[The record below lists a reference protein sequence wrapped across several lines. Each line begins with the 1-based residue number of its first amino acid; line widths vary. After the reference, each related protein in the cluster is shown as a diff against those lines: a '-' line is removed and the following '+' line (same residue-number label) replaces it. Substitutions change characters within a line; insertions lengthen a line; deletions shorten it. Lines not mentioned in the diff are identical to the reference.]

1 MNPMR
6 MRPRTPVAAAGV
18 DRRVFLKAT
27 AAAGAGLTLGIWSG
41 TAAAQASGPGK
52 TVGGAAA
59 GGFEPNAFLTIG
71 IDNTVTVYVK
81 HLEMGQGTYTGL
93 PTLVAEELDCAWSQI
108 RATGAPA
115 DASRYANLF
124 WGTAQ
129 GTGGST
135 AIANSFEQYRQ
146 AGAAAR
152 AMLVAAAAKQWNVPP
167 ESVQVKS
174 GVVFHANGKKA
185 TFGELASAA
194 AREPVPANVKLKDAK
209 DFVFIGKHVPRTD
222 SKAKSNGTAQF
233 TQDVKLPEMLTA
245 VVAHPP
251 RFGGQFKTYD
261 PSDVSK
267 VPGVRYV
274 IEVPNGIA
282 VVATTFW
289 QAKKGRDALKIEWDD
304 TAGSKLSSSDITTEY
319 RRLGGNAGQGRAQR
333 RRRGEGRRRRGEEA
347 RGLLRVPVSS
357 RTRRWSR
364 SNCVIRLGAES
375 CEVWN
380 GEQFQTGDQHAIA
393 QVTGLKPE
401 QVKLNM
407 LYAGGSFGRRAN
419 PAADYLVEAAAIA
432 KAIADQGASRRR
444 PVKLVWTREDDMTAG
459 YYRPAYLH
467 TLKAGL
473 DASGNIVGWQHRIV
487 GQSILAGTPFE
498 KMMVKDGIDATS
510 VEGASTLPYEI
521 PNLAVD
527 LHSPI
532 VGVPGAV
539 VALGRLDAH
548 GVLDRNVHRRARA
561 GRRQGSGRVPQ
572 GDARQ
577 APTAP
582 RRARARRSERPAG
595 ARRSRRA
602 RRARSAAAASRSTSR
617 STRSSRRS
625 PK

>member
-245 VVAHPP
+245 RRRASAAFRWAVQDLRSVRRVEGAGRTVRDRGSQRDRRRRDDVLAGEERP
-251 RFGGQFKTYD
+251 RRAQD
-261 PSDVSK
+261 
-267 VPGVRYV
+267 RM
-274 IEVPNGIA
+274 
-282 VVATTFW
+282 
-289 QAKKGRDALKIEWDD
+289 GR
-304 TAGSKLSSSDITTEY
+304 Y
-319 RRLGGNAGQGRAQR
+319 RRLQTLVLRHHDRVPPAGGNAGQGRAQR
-333 RRRGEGRRRRGEEA
+333 RRRGEGRRQRGEEVH
-347 RGLLRVPVSS
+347 GLLRIPVP
-357 RTRRWSR
+357 RARGDGAARLRDPARRR
-364 SNCVIRLGAES
+364 ELR
-375 CEVWN
+375 
-380 GEQFQTGDQHAIA
+380 
-393 QVTGLKPE
+393 GLE
-401 QVKLNM
+401 
-407 LYAGGSFGRRAN
+407 RRAV
-419 PAADYLVEAAAIA
+419 PD
-432 KAIADQGASRRR
+432 RR
-444 PVKLVWTREDDMTAG
+444 PARDRAG
-459 YYRPAYLH
+459 H
-467 TLKAGL
+467 GL
-473 DASGNIVGWQHRIV
+473 
-487 GQSILAGTPFE
+487 E
-498 KMMVKDGIDATS
+498 
-510 VEGASTLPYEI
+510 
-521 PNLAVD
+521 
-527 LHSPI
+527 
-532 VGVPGAV
+532 
-539 VALGRLDAH
+539 
-548 GVLDRNVHRRARA
+548 ARA
-561 GRRQGSGRVPQ
+561 GQAQHALRGRQLRAPRESCRRLPGGGRRHRQGDRDQDEVDGVRSSSCG
-572 GDARQ
+572 
-577 APTAP
+577 
-582 RRARARRSERPAG
+582 RAR
-595 ARRSRRA
+595 
-602 RRARSAAAASRSTSR
+602 T
-617 STRSSRRS
+617 T
-625 PK
+625 